1 MKSTDQRIT
10 TTEDNGKFILE
21 IKSFREE
28 DKQRFFTVW
37 LAAFL
42 LSGVAIISQL
52 FTGDNSEMKLMI
64 FVFAIFWGY
73 FSYKMVRTWRW
84 RNNGKEVLEFT
95 DDYLFIGKRYGERG
109 LPKPYA
115 IDKVVSPRK
124 FNNESNDFV
133 KSMNES
139 YWMISN
145 EQLCFNF
152 GNKII
157 LFGHRLSE
165 KEISKV
171 LKIVQLQLSK
181 RQKATPES

>member
-1 MKSTDQRIT
+1 MKSSDQRIKS
-10 TTEDNGKFILE
+10 TEDKGKFILE
-21 IKSFREE
+21 INSFKEE
-28 DKQRFFTVW
+28 DKQKFFSVW

-42 LSGVAIISQL
+42 ICGLAIISQL
-52 FTGDNSEMKLMI
+52 FSSENSELKLMI

-84 RNNGKEVLEFT
+84 RNSGKEVLEFT
-95 DDYLFIGKRYGERG
+95 DDHLLLGKRFGERG
-109 LPKPYA
+109 ILKPYSLEKITA
-115 IDKVVSPRK
+115 PRK

-152 GNKII
+152 GSKII
-157 LFGHRLSE
+157 LFGHRLPE
-165 KEISKV
+165 KEINKV
-171 LKIVQLQLSK
+171 LKIVQLQLNK
-181 RQKATPES
+181 RKKATPES